1 VTIGQAWRSIR
12 DRLRAAG
19 LSNPEVD
26 ARRIAEMTFRL
37 WGLDLIANEREVA
50 KKSTL
55 KRLEALAQRRLSGEP
70 LARILGEQEFY
81 GLVFKLNAH
90 TLVPRPET
98 EMLVDF
104 ALANLAPD
112 QPSRILDLGTGTGC
126 IALSI
131 LAHLPHA
138 TAVGVDVS
146 PEAVACATANAEAL
160 DLAPRFEA
168 RAGYWYKPVK
178 RDDRFD
184 LIVSNPPYV
193 RTGDIGS
200 LMPEVREHD
209 PKAALDGGLDGLNA
223 HRAVAFTA
231 RNFVKPGGLIA
242 LECGAGQGES
252 VATILKTGGFS
263 EIAIKKDLAG
273 LDRVVHGHHLKAEG

>member
-1 VTIGQAWRSIR
+1 M
-12 DRLRAAG
+12 RAAG

-50 KKSTL
+50 KKATL
-55 KRLEALAQRRLSGEP
+55 KRLEATAQRRLSGEP

-81 GLVFKLNAH
+81 GLVFKLNGA

-104 ALANLAPD
+104 ALASLPPD

-138 TAVGVDVS
+138 SAVAVDVS
-146 PEAVACATANAEAL
+146 PEAVACATENAAAL
-160 DLAPRFEA
+160 DLAARFEA
-168 RAGYWYKPVK
+168 RAGYWYKPIG
-178 RDDRFD
+178 RNERFD
-184 LIVSNPPYV
+184 LIVSNPPYI
-193 RTGDIGS
+193 RTGEIGS
-200 LMPEVREHD
+200 LMQEVRDHD
-209 PKAALDGGLDGLNA
+209 PRAALDGGLDGLNA

-242 LECGAGQGES
+242 LECGAGQGNS
-252 VATILKTGGFS
+252 VATILKTGGFVD
-263 EIAIKKDLAG
+263 IAIKKDLAG